1 MTNINFCH
9 QSNHCPFQPFSW
21 WHQNSVLFNCLLPRP
36 KMVEGKNA
44 TGTPLDNTGL
54 NCSKQCAQSCLTL
67 CDPMDGAHQAPLSM
81 EFSRQEYWRGLPFPL
96 PGDLSNPGI
105 KLWSPGSPG
114 LTGRFFITAP
124 PGQPGFELYGS
135 TNTRFFPKVDSTAYS
150 TTPSVVVWIQGFG
163 TMDMESQLWIYTGFS
178 TTAQT
183 LILFKNQLDF
193 INCWRISLELTVSLN

>member
-44 TGTPLDNTGL
+44 TGTPSDNTGL

-81 EFSRQEYWRGLPFPL
+81 EFSRSCCQE
-96 PGDLSNPGI
+96 
-105 KLWSPGSPG
+105 
-114 LTGRFFITAP
+114 
-124 PGQPGFELYGS
+124 E
-135 TNTRFFPKVDSTAYS
+135 NTRCCLRSCSSLLKEMGIPDHLTCLLKNLYAGQEATVRTGHG
-150 TTPSVVVWIQGFG
+150 TTDGFQIGKGVRQVNVHSRRQGGVCSMKGTSVKPSGIAVVCTW
-163 TMDMESQLWIYTGFS
+163 
-178 TTAQT
+178 
-183 LILFKNQLDF
+183 LF
-193 INCWRISLELTVSLN
+193 